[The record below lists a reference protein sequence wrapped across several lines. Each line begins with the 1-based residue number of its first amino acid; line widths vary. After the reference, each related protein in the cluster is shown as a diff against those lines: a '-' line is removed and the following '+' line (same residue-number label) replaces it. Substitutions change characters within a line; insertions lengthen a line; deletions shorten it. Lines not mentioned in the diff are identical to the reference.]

1 MGETSGSVVRQL
13 SLGKPVIVS
22 DTGWFAELPDEVA
35 LKIPVG
41 NGEVDALHAALEL
54 IARDDGARA
63 AMSGAALELAR
74 REHDLEHVAE
84 LYAAALEQAAGGEA
98 VANAVLEDVTAAAAA
113 VGIEAGSPEA
123 SELAR
128 RLHEIELGR

>member
-1 MGETSGSVVRQL
+1 
-13 SLGKPVIVS
+13 VIVS

-41 NGEVDALHAALEL
+41 DGEVDALHAALEL

-63 AMSGAALELAR
+63 AMSSAALELAR
-74 REHDLEHVAE
+74 REHDLEHAAE
-84 LYAAALEQAAGGEA
+84 LYASALEQAAGGEA
-98 VANAVLEDVTAAAAA
+98 VANAVLGEVTAAAAA

-123 SELAR
+123 AELAA
-128 RLHEIELGR
+128 RLAEVELGR